1 MLVGKQENFAL
12 EYTFDEFFDQTF
24 IASGRFIVYINGF
37 SYGRTESDAVT
48 FGVIYSEL
56 LKILE
61 LSKVNQHKN
70 ICLTSGKIA
79 DFYYDKYF
87 REERKFSKNELQ
99 YFSCLLDNNIIYEWS
114 LDAALDNGS
123 MVIQL
128 KEKNFVRLIGFMPE
142 GEKIK
147 QLHSISIS
155 ILEFQNIINSVLS
168 ELKQIKEKLPPITSY
183 GGMGE
188 IRTCI

>member
-1 MLVGKQENFAL
+1 
-12 EYTFDEFFDQTF
+12 
-24 IASGRFIVYINGF
+24 
-37 SYGRTESDAVT
+37 
-48 FGVIYSEL
+48 
-56 LKILE
+56 
-61 LSKVNQHKN
+61 
-70 ICLTSGKIA
+70 
-79 DFYYDKYF
+79 
-87 REERKFSKNELQ
+87 
-99 YFSCLLDNNIIYEWS
+99 
-114 LDAALDNGS
+114 

-183 GGMGE
+183 GGMGGG
-188 IRTCI
+188 IHV

>member
-1 MLVGKQENFAL
+1 MLIGKQENFAL

-61 LSKVNQHKN
+61 LSKVNQHEN

-99 YFSCLLDNNIIYEWS
+99 YFSCLLDNHVIYEWNP
-114 LDAALDNGS
+114 DTALDDGN
-123 MVIQL
+123 MIMQVI
-128 KEKNFVRLIGFMPE
+128 EKGFVRLIGFKPE
-142 GEKIK
+142 DEKIK
-147 QLHSISIS
+147 RLHSILIN
-155 ILEFQNIINSVLS
+155 ILEFQNIISTILS
-168 ELKQIKEKLPPITSY
+168 ELEHIKGKLSP
-183 GGMGE
+183 
-188 IRTCI
+188 